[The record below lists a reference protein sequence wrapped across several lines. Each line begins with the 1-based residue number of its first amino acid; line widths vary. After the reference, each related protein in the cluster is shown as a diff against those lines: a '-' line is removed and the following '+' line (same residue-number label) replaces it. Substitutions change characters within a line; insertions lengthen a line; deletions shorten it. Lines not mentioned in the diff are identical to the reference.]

1 MVMVSQTRNVG
12 FIAFLVC
19 SVLVGSV
26 ISLEPSS
33 EVQIEALKA
42 FKNSI
47 TNDPFGALLDWND
60 TKLHHCNWS
69 GIACDTSS
77 NQVIS
82 VSFPDKQLRALLELG
97 IIFNNLTGTIP
108 SNFGNLVNLQLF
120 VAFHNSLVGSIPTSI
135 GRLEALQAFD
145 LSQNQLSGLIPR
157 EIGNLTNLE
166 ELLLFNNLLVGKIP
180 SELGH
185 CRKLV
190 LVNIYTN
197 QFTGSIP
204 PELGHLANL
213 EVLRLYQNKLNSTI
227 PLPLF
232 QAKSIIYL
240 GLSQNEL
247 MGTIPSAIGSLRSL
261 RVLTLHSNRLTGEIP
276 LSLTNLS
283 NVTYLSLGLNF
294 LTGSLPSSIGLL
306 YNLKNLSS
314 NRNLLEG
321 SIPSSI
327 TNCHVPESGIF
338 KNINAFSLEG
348 NQALSGTTSYL
359 SPCRTKNYGLSKKT
373 ILILAVLGSV
383 SVLLFL
389 VLVLCIFNRYTKKE
403 KPQGV
408 ENSEP
413 EYASAL
419 SLERFDQ
426 KDLEQATDFF
436 SEDNVIGASSLS
448 TVYKGRLED
457 GQTIAVK
464 KLNLQQ
470 FPAESNKCFYNEIKT
485 LSQLRHRNLVKILG
499 YAWESR
505 KLKALVLEY
514 MENGNLESIIHDPCT
529 DHSRWTLSHRIDT
542 LVSVAS
548 GLVYLHSGYDFP
560 IVHCDLKPSNI
571 LLDEKWEAH
580 VSDFGTARMLGV
592 HLQDGS
598 SLSSSAFQGT
608 IGYIAP
614 EFAYMRKVTTKVDV
628 FSFGIIVME
637 LLTKRRPTGLT
648 QEDGLSIT
656 LPQLVERALANG
668 INRLLHVVDPL
679 LASQVSKEQ
688 EMVEALLKL
697 ALSCTCTAPE
707 DRPNIDEILSSIL
720 KLSKNRI
727 VSKQ

>member
-1 MVMVSQTRNVG
+1 MLN
-12 FIAFLVC
+12 
-19 SVLVGSV
+19 
-26 ISLEPSS
+26 
-33 EVQIEALKA
+33 
-42 FKNSI
+42 
-47 TNDPFGALLDWND
+47 
-60 TKLHHCNWS
+60 
-69 GIACDTSS
+69 
-77 NQVIS
+77 
-82 VSFPDKQLRALLELG
+82 
-97 IIFNNLTGTIP
+97 
-108 SNFGNLVNLQLF
+108 
-120 VAFHNSLVGSIPTSI
+120 GSIPKGMAQLSRLTS
-135 GRLEALQAFD
+135 LD
-145 LSQNQLSGLIPR
+145 LSQNHLTGLIP
-157 EIGNLTNLE
+157 
-166 ELLLFNNLLVGKIP
+166 
-180 SELGH
+180 
-185 CRKLV
+185 
-190 LVNIYTN
+190 
-197 QFTGSIP
+197 GSVI
-204 PELGHLANL
+204 ASMKNM
-213 EVLRLYQNKLNSTI
+213 Q
-227 PLPLF
+227 
-232 QAKSIIYL
+232 IYL
-240 GLSQNEL
+240 NFSYNFLA
-247 MGTIPSAIGSLRSL
+247 GTIPDELGKLEMVQAIDI
-261 RVLTLHSNRLTGEIP
+261 SNN
-276 LSLTNLS
+276 NLS
-283 NVTYLSLGLNF
+283 GNIPESLEGC
-294 LTGSLPSSIGLL
+294 
-306 YNLKNLSS
+306 
-314 NRNLLEG
+314 RNLFYLDLSG
-321 SIPSSI
+321 NKLGGPI
-327 TNCHVPESGIF
+327 PESGIF
-338 KNINAFSLEG
+338 KNINASSLEG
-348 NQALSGTTSYL
+348 NQALCGTTSFL
-359 SPCRTKNYGLSKKT
+359 SPCSTKNYGLSKKT

-403 KPQGV
+403 KPEGA
-408 ENSEP
+408 EYSEP
-413 EYASAL
+413 EYASAV

-448 TVYKGRLED
+448 TVYKGGLED

-470 FPAESNKCFYNEIKT
+470 FPAESDKCFYNEIKT

-598 SLSSSAFQGT
+598 SLSSSTFQGT

-688 EMVEALLKL
+688 EMVEAILKL

-707 DRPNIDEILSSIL
+707 DRPDMDEILSSIL
-720 KLSKNRI
+720 KLSKHRMA
-727 VSKQ
+727 SKQ